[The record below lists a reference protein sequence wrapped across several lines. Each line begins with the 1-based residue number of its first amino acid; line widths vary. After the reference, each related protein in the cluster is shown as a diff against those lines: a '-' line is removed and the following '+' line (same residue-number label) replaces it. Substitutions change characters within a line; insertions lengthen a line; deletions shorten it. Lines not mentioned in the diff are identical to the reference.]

1 MKIIILGAGLVGAPM
16 ALDLSHDPEFEV
28 TIADISQDSLRNVVE
43 RQRAQ
48 STEHRVQGTGHG
60 EIKTILADLSDPS
73 YVARLVADFD
83 MVINAVPGFMGFQ
96 TLKAIIGAGKNVV
109 DIAFFIEDP
118 FELDEL
124 ARKNNVTAI
133 MDMGVAPGMCNV
145 LIGYADHLL
154 DETENIL
161 YMVGGL
167 PEIRE
172 WPYEYKA
179 VFSPVDVI
187 EEYTRPA
194 RYIENGK
201 FIVKPALSDPELL
214 NFPGIGTLE
223 AFNTDGLRSLA
234 HTVKCANMKEKTLRY
249 PGHIEKMRVLRETG
263 FFSQEEIEVRG
274 IRVKPMDLTAKLL
287 FPKWKLKEG
296 EVDITVMQVMVE
308 GKKDGK
314 KVRYTWDLYDKYDP
328 ASRIHSMAR
337 TTGYSATVALRMI
350 TAGLYSRKG
359 ISVPEFI
366 GMQPECVAFLLN
378 GLKERG
384 VIYRESQEMI

>member
-1 MKIIILGAGLVGAPM
+1 
-16 ALDLSHDPEFEV
+16 
-28 TIADISQDSLRNVVE
+28 
-43 RQRAQ
+43 
-48 STEHRVQGTGHG
+48 
-60 EIKTILADLSDPS
+60 
-73 YVARLVADFD
+73 
-83 MVINAVPGFMGFQ
+83 
-96 TLKAIIGAGKNVV
+96 
-109 DIAFFIEDP
+109 
-118 FELDEL
+118 
-124 ARKNNVTAI
+124 
-133 MDMGVAPGMCNV
+133 
-145 LIGYADHLL
+145 
-154 DETENIL
+154 
-161 YMVGGL
+161 MVGGL

-194 RYIENGK
+194 RYIENGQL
-201 FIVKPALSDPELL
+201 IVKPALSDPELL
-214 NFPGIGTLE
+214 NFQGIGTLE

-234 HTVKCANMKEKTLRY
+234 HTVKCPNMKEKTLRY

-274 IRVKPMDLTAKLL
+274 IRIKPMDLTASLL

-314 KVRYTWDLYDKYDP
+314 KVSYTWDLYDKYDP
-328 ASRIHSMAR
+328 ATQIHSMAR

-350 TAGLYSRKG
+350 ADGIYTHKG
-359 ISVPEFI
+359 ISVPEYI
-366 GMQPECVAFLLN
+366 GKQPECVAYLLT

-384 VIYRESQEMI
+384 VVYRETIR